1 LQAAG
6 HERSPFGLGD
16 GGPSTMTIT
25 KTTEA
30 LDLGAAAQWL
40 RRRGV
45 GIEGLLS
52 AELVKGGRSNVT
64 FVGKGVDALG
74 VTFHVMQDVSGHVV
88 RDSTYAHEGR
98 LASVVSQLAAHADVL
113 LDRDRR

>member
-1 LQAAG
+1 
-6 HERSPFGLGD
+6 
-16 GGPSTMTIT
+16 MTLT

-30 LDLGAAAQWL
+30 LDLGAVAEWL
-40 RRRGV
+40 SHRGV

-52 AELVKGGRSNVT
+52 AELIKGGRSSLT
-64 FVGKGVDALG
+64 LVGKGVDAPG

-98 LASVVSQLAAHADVL
+98 LASVVSQLAGHADVL
-113 LDRDRR
+113 VDRDRR